1 MKPPIHK
8 SSFSLPQSQESLLTG
23 DLRRFR
29 DSMPPL
35 PVLSSFW
42 VWASSLSFDG
52 QKMLL
57 APKHDTNVSTHSQW
71 WKQEGKNM
79 RRFDQLPGSEPLEG
93 AHFIVLC
100 LIVL

>member
-1 MKPPIHK
+1 MSGLDVHISCEPGPKAVYVSAMKPPIHK

-71 WKQEGKNM
+71 WK
-79 RRFDQLPGSEPLEG
+79 
-93 AHFIVLC
+93 
-100 LIVL
+100 